1 MYTYGSLG
9 NCDELFNKWKLDSI
23 WLNKC
28 ISKGLLLNATI
39 PFFIPFLAEIIFYI
53 QNQELA
59 LNLFWFVIWS
69 LLAFF
74 FLFWYLVIKY
84 LEYKDGTF
92 LRWFVLTIM
101 LYIICF
107 YIYFNF
113 EWY

>member
-1 MYTYGSLG
+1 MSNYWPLD
-9 NCDELFNKWKLDSI
+9 NCYELFKKWKLDSI
-23 WLNKC
+23 WFNKC
-28 ISKGLLLNATI
+28 KSKGLLLNAI
-39 PFFIPFLAEIIFYI
+39 IPFLIPFLSEIIFYI

-59 LNLFWFVIWS
+59 LNLSWFVVWG
-69 LLAFF
+69 LFAFF

-84 LEYKDGTF
+84 LKYKDGTF
-92 LRWFVLTIM
+92 LVWFILTIM